1 MLKTTHIQDLS
12 QYSDQ
17 QLWRGI
23 QLNDHEQFAELYRRY
38 VVVLSNQAYRV
49 LQDEEM
55 VKDIVQEVFL
65 NLYLKR
71 HELAEDTNPGAY
83 LNVSIKNRSLNRLRD
98 IRLRTRHLTSIQA
111 NDGQTSSL
119 DRIIEDRIGIQE
131 RLQQMPAK
139 LQTAFFMRHRDQKT
153 NQEIG
158 EVLGVSPRTVE
169 RYLTSASQHI
179 SNKQEQ

>member
-1 MLKTTHIQDLS
+1 MCKTSHIQDLS

-17 QLWRGI
+17 QLWQGI
-23 QLNDHEQFAELYRRY
+23 KLNDHEQFAELYRRY

-49 LQDEEM
+49 LQDEEV

-71 HELAEDTNPGAY
+71 HELAEDTNAGAY
-83 LNVSIKNRSLNRLRD
+83 LNVSIKNRCLNRLRD
-98 IRLRTRHLTSIQA
+98 IRLRARHLTAIPA
-111 NDGQTSSL
+111 NGSQTSAP
-119 DRIIEDRIGIQE
+119 DRVIEDKMGIQE
-131 RLQQMPAK
+131 SLQQMPAK
-139 LQTAFFMRHRDQKT
+139 LRTAFFMRHRDQKN

-158 EVLGVSPRTVE
+158 EFLGVSPRTVE

-179 SNKQEQ
+179 TNQQDQ